1 MGKKPN
7 LKIQMNFKHEKML
20 NLTHSIG
27 NIHYSYKDIP
37 LLTYLVC
44 KIKKSLII
52 HWVGEGVRKQALI
65 CCCGNVY

>member
-27 NIHYSYKDIP
+27 NIHYSYKDTP
-37 LLTYLVC
+37 LFTYLGLQD
-44 KIKKSLII
+44 KEKLDNSL
-52 HWVGEGVRKQALI
+52 GR
-65 CCCGNVY
+65 